1 MELKKLFKKLLTS
14 TCIVFT
20 VLTMVYMLLLQ
31 ITNIED
37 TDAAVQA
44 GRVLL
49 FFVFSLM
56 LSIANT
62 AFSIEKLHLA
72 LRYIIHYAITV
83 FGFWTCIC
91 LPLNNRFS
99 TTLVAIVAFSII
111 YAITMLL
118 ISIFGRRMKK
128 NKKNEIKYEK
138 QFSNKK
144 R

>member
-20 VLTMVYMLLLQ
+20 VLNMVYMLLLQ

-56 LSIANT
+56 LSIANA